1 MKSEPLLGV
10 IEQEHFQIECV
21 EHSRFSLSELINC
34 AFKQVHVAMLSSDS
48 TLIEDWIDQQLKI
61 SLCFIL
67 NDAELSSD
75 EVCTVEVN
83 SGAKLVV
90 LDHESGKTLLTRT
103 IQYGFFTDLLLKQE
117 EALYLHGRLCWLAR
131 NNEGKISKTKLHQ
144 YDVIGSSIIND
155 GNFVV
160 SDVSL
165 LVGNEVLS
173 IKARGSFGPG
183 EAVYLSENNLSGL
196 KSMC

>member
-1 MKSEPLLGV
+1 MKNEPLLGL
-10 IEQEHFQIECV
+10 IEQKHFHIECV

-34 AFKQVHVAMLSSDS
+34 AFNQVCVAPLSSDS
-48 TLIEDWIDQQLKI
+48 ALIEDWIDQQLKI
-61 SLCFIL
+61 SLCLIL

-90 LDHESGKTLLTRT
+90 FDHESGKALLSRT
-103 IQYGFFTDLLLKQE
+103 IQHGFFTDLLLKQE
-117 EALYLHGRLCWLAR
+117 EALYLHGRLCWFAKG
-131 NNEGKISKTKLHQ
+131 NEGKVSKTKLHQ

-155 GNFVV
+155 GNFVM
-160 SDVSL
+160 SDVFL
-165 LVGNEVLS
+165 LVRNEILS
-173 IKARGSFGPG
+173 IRARGSFGAG
-183 EAVYLSENNLSGL
+183 EPVYLSENNLSGL